1 MHIFI
6 GLLGIILYKAVAQ
19 MIEVGI
25 RYGDPETNHPPSV
38 ADRKEMASR

>member
-1 MHIFI
+1 M
-6 GLLGIILYKAVAQ
+6 L
-19 MIEVGI
+19 EVGI